1 MNRIFREFLLV
12 FAVFYPPILHSA
24 PLVETGSAESITWP
38 VLPGESLDRLASRF
52 YPNNTPMQRQF
63 IIDTL
68 ELSREQNPG
77 LSPVRVFKHVA
88 VVTIPELKSLSLDVK
103 SLPSATDVSDSNPSN
118 SKASRLRLSYQ
129 LHDLPKPSAA
139 SLIPPAM
146 KVEYEDLL
154 KRDQALKQELQA
166 ENERVASLQKTLQA
180 TQQQVRPKAET
191 ALAQAT
197 TNAMPPLS
205 MAQAGAFIT
214 TEKPG
219 QKSVLIQKLSPFFNL
234 LLALTAVLVLSLL
247 LWHARRRRERKL
259 ASLTELNTFMYDTLA
274 HARPMDTPLSHDKS
288 EEVNLSSH
296 ADEVVAIEAAKPEGE
311 KVAEAEEEE
320 AESVI
325 ASASM
330 LMGLGKP
337 KQAQVLLEAFLQEQ
351 PQQSVYP
358 WLYLLDIHRSLH
370 QKTEFLALLNRLHDN
385 FNVVLPQWEETNV
398 DIVLPSSLEEF
409 PHIMKQLQQAW
420 GSPEAAAY
428 LKSLMLDRREGER
441 VGFSLQVL
449 QEIAILL
456 KVAEIRDQF

>member
-1 MNRIFREFLLV
+1 MLV

-77 LSPVRVFKHVA
+77 LSPVRVFKQVA

-103 SLPSATDVSDSNPSN
+103 SLPSATDVSDTNPSK
-118 SKASRLRLSYQ
+118 SKASGLRLSYQ
-129 LHDLPKPSAA
+129 LHDLPKLSDIQKPSAA

-154 KRDQALKQELQA
+154 KRDQALKQQLQA
-166 ENERVASLQKTLQA
+166 ENERVASLQKTLQETQEQARPQVA
-180 TQQQVRPKAET
+180 TMLTQE
-191 ALAQAT
+191 T

-205 MAQAGAFIT
+205 TDQAGAFVAAD
-214 TEKPG
+214 KSG
-219 QKSVLIQKLSPFFNL
+219 QKSVYIQKLSPFFNL
-234 LLALTAVLVLSLL
+234 LLVASAVLLLLLL

-274 HARPMDTPLSHDKS
+274 HAGAMDTTLSQDKS
-288 EEVNLSSH
+288 EVVNLPSH
-296 ADEVVAIEAAKPEGE
+296 ADEVAAIEADNPEGE
-311 KVAEAEEEE
+311 KVAETEEDE

-325 ASASM
+325 SSASM
-330 LMGLGKP
+330 LMGLGMP

-370 QKTEFLALLNRLHDN
+370 QKTEFLALLNHLHDN
-385 FNVVLPQWEETNV
+385 FNVVLPQWEETHA
-398 DIVLPSSLEEF
+398 DIVLPSSLEEL
-409 PHIMKQLQQAW
+409 PHIMKQLQQVW
-420 GSPEAAAY
+420 GGPETAAY

>member
-1 MNRIFREFLLV
+1 V
-12 FAVFYPPILHSA
+12 FAVFYPPISHSA
-24 PLVETGSAESITWP
+24 PLVESGSAESITWP

-77 LSPVRVFKHVA
+77 LSPVRVFKQVA

-103 SLPSATDVSDSNPSN
+103 SLPSATDVSDTNPSK

-139 SLIPPAM
+139 SLIPTAM

-154 KRDQALKQELQA
+154 KRDQALKQQLQA
-166 ENERVASLQKTLQA
+166 ENERVANLQKTLQE
-180 TQQQVRPKAET
+180 TKQQVRPKASAAPTQE
-191 ALAQAT
+191 T

-205 MAQAGAFIT
+205 TAQAGSFIT
-214 TEKPG
+214 DDKPG
-219 QKSVLIQKLSPFFNL
+219 RKSVLIQKLSPFFNL
-234 LLALTAVLVLSLL
+234 LLALAAALLLSLL

-259 ASLTELNTFMYDTLA
+259 ASLTELNTFMYDTLVHSGA
-274 HARPMDTPLSHDKS
+274 MDTTLSQDKS
-288 EEVNLSSH
+288 EVVNLPSH
-296 ADEVVAIEAAKPEGE
+296 ADEVAAIEADKPEGE
-311 KVAEAEEEE
+311 KVAKTEEDE

-325 ASASM
+325 SSASM

-337 KQAQVLLEAFLQEQ
+337 RQAQVLLEAFLQEQ

-385 FNVVLPQWEETNV
+385 FNVVLPQWEETHA
-398 DIVLPSSLEEF
+398 DIVLPSSLEEL
-409 PHIMKQLQQAW
+409 PHIMKQLQQVW
-420 GSPEAAAY
+420 GGPETAAY